1 MFLIIGN
8 GMVGLSIAAGL
19 SRAVPAERITVVGP
33 VSRPYSASM
42 AAAAMLNSFAELEP
56 GALDTSR
63 DRLKFELS
71 QASARLWGAF
81 VEEFE
86 IPAEHYRLGTV
97 LVNNN
102 ASNRFEDQAFDAIVD
117 YLEEFAEP
125 YERVEPT
132 VEPAYSPASAYRS
145 RNALFL
151 PREGVVNPDG
161 VVQALQQTLA
171 RRGVHFVDGVVES
184 LDKVGDR
191 TCGARLA
198 DGRVLSAE
206 RVVLAN
212 GSLATRLWAQDDC
225 IRVINGVGATV
236 VLKNPQIHGRYV
248 LRTPNRGGACGIY
261 HAPYRDDLFVVGA
274 TNLITTVDEQV
285 PRAESVAALINGAIN
300 QVNQMH
306 RASGF
311 VRYNFGY
318 RPVSLD
324 GYPVIGQLNDNTF
337 IATGTRRDGYHF
349 APWLAD
355 NLAPL
360 LLDQRLSPQA
370 RAYFEHTRPQR
381 RAMLDQSIEECC
393 RKYAAVKCSALSQ
406 HGYDAGHTDADLA
419 LERHYY
425 QRAWDFFARNGL
437 EQAVQVE
444 FLDALIGGYLPLSDF
459 I

>member
-8 GMVGLSIAAGL
+8 GMVGLAIAAGL
-19 SRAVPAERITVVGP
+19 SRSVPGERIQIVGP
-33 VSRPYSASM
+33 ASRANSASM

-56 GALDTSR
+56 GALDQPR

-71 QASARLWGAF
+71 QASARLWAGF

-86 IPAEHYRLGTV
+86 IPAQHYRLGTV

-102 ASNRFEDQAFDAIVD
+102 ASNAYEDAAFDAIAG
-117 YLEEFAEP
+117 YLDEFAEP
-125 YERVEPT
+125 YERVEPSL
-132 VEPAYSPASAYRS
+132 EPAYVPDSNYRS
-145 RNALFL
+145 RHALFL

-161 VVQALQQTLA
+161 VIHALQATLM
-171 RRGVHFVDGVVES
+171 RRGVRFVDGVVQS
-184 LDKVGDR
+184 LEKVNGR
-191 TCGARLA
+191 TVGVTLD
-198 DGRVLSAE
+198 DGRKLSGE

-212 GSLATRLWAQDDC
+212 GSMATRLWEEEGC

-236 VLKNPQIHGRYV
+236 VLKNPGIKGRYV

-261 HAPYRDDLFVVGA
+261 HAPYQDDLFVVGA
-274 TNLITTVDEQV
+274 TNLVTTADEQF
-285 PRAESVAALINGAIN
+285 PRAESVAALVNGAIN

-306 RASGF
+306 RTSGF

-324 GYPVIGQLNDNTF
+324 GYPVYGQLNDNTF

-355 NLAPL
+355 NMAAL
-360 LLDQRLSPQA
+360 LLDQSLSSQA
-370 RAYFEHTRPQR
+370 RAYFDHARPLR
-381 RAMLDQSIEECC
+381 SALLDQSVEACW

-406 HGYDAGHTDADLA
+406 HGYDSGHTDAGQV
-419 LERHYY
+419 LEDYY
-425 QRAWDFFARNGL
+425 YRRAREFFERNGL
-437 EQAVQVE
+437 EQAVQVD
-444 FLDALIGGYLPLSDF
+444 FLDALIGGYLSIADF
-459 I
+459 T

>member
-8 GMVGLSIAAGL
+8 GMVGLAIAAGL
-19 SRAVPAERITVVGP
+19 SRSVPAERITVVGP
-33 VSRPYSASM
+33 LARPYSASM

-56 GALDTSR
+56 GALDNPR

-71 QASARLWGAF
+71 QASARLWATF

-86 IPAEHYRLGTV
+86 IPAEYYRLGTV

-102 ASNRFEDQAFDAIVD
+102 ASNRFEDQAFDAIAG
-117 YLEEFAEP
+117 YLEAFAEP

-132 VEPAYSPASAYRS
+132 IEPAYAPASGYRS

-161 VVQALQQTLA
+161 VIQALQATLS
-171 RRGVHFVDGVVES
+171 RRGVRFVEGVVET
-184 LDKVGDR
+184 LDKVGGR
-191 TCGARLA
+191 TCAARLT

-206 RVVLAN
+206 RLVLAN
-212 GSLATRLWAQDDC
+212 GSMATRLWGEDDC

-236 VLKNPQIHGRYV
+236 VLKNQGIQGRYV

-261 HAPYRDDLFVVGA
+261 HAPYQNDLFVVGA

-355 NLAPL
+355 NLAAL
-360 LLDQRLSPQA
+360 LQDRQLSTQA
-370 RAYFEHTRPQR
+370 GAYFEYTRPRR
-381 RAMLDQSIEECC
+381 RAVLDQSVEECC

-406 HGYDAGHTDADLA
+406 HGYDAGHTDADQA
-419 LERHYY
+419 LERYYY
-425 QRAWDFFARNGL
+425 QRAHDFFTRNGL
-437 EQAVQVE
+437 EQAVSVE
-444 FLDALIGGYLPLSDF
+444 FLDALIGGYLSLGDF
-459 I
+459 T

>member
-1 MFLIIGN
+1 
-8 GMVGLSIAAGL
+8 
-19 SRAVPAERITVVGP
+19 VGP
-33 VSRPYSASM
+33 AARPNSASM

-56 GALDTSR
+56 GALDQPR

-81 VEEFE
+81 VEEFD

-102 ASNRFEDQAFDAIVD
+102 ASNAFEDQAFDAIAR

-125 YERVEPT
+125 YERVEPSL
-132 VEPAYSPASAYRS
+132 EPAYAPDPSYRS

-161 VVQALQQTLA
+161 VIRALQATLEK
-171 RRGVHFVDGVVES
+171 RGVRFIDGVVQS
-184 LDKVGDR
+184 LDKVNGR
-191 TCGARLA
+191 TRGVRLA
-198 DGRVLSAE
+198 DGQALAAE

-212 GSLATRLWAQDDC
+212 GSMATRLWGEDDC

-236 VLKNPQIHGRYV
+236 VLKNPNIQGRYV

-261 HAPYRDDLFVVGA
+261 HAPYQDDLFVVGA

-324 GYPVIGQLNDNTF
+324 GYPVIGQLNDNTYMV
-337 IATGTRRDGYHF
+337 TGTRRDGYHF
-349 APWLAD
+349 APWLAE
-355 NLAPL
+355 NLSAL
-360 LLDQRLSPQA
+360 LLDQSISPQA
-370 RAYFEHTRPQR
+370 RAYFDHARPQR
-381 RAMLDQSIEECC
+381 RAVLDQSVEDCC

-406 HGYDAGHTDADLA
+406 HGYDGGHTDADQA
-419 LERHYY
+419 LEQYYY
-425 QRAWDFFARNGL
+425 QRARGFFNRNGL
-437 EQAVQVE
+437 EQAVQVD
-444 FLDALIGGYLPLSDF
+444 FLDALIGGYLALSDF
-459 I
+459 T

>member
-8 GMVGLSIAAGL
+8 GMVGLAIAAGL
-19 SRAVPAERITVVGP
+19 SRSVPGERITVVGP
-33 VSRPYSASM
+33 ASRPNSASM

-56 GALDTSR
+56 GALDQPR

-102 ASNRFEDQAFDAIVD
+102 ASNAFEDQAFDAIAR

-125 YERVEPT
+125 YERVEPSL
-132 VEPAYSPASAYRS
+132 EPAYAPDPGYRS

-161 VVQALQQTLA
+161 VIRALQATLEK
-171 RRGVHFVDGVVES
+171 RGVRFVDGVVQS
-184 LDKVGDR
+184 LDKVNGR
-191 TCGARLA
+191 TRGVRLA
-198 DGRVLSAE
+198 DGQVLAAE
-206 RVVLAN
+206 RLVLAN
-212 GSLATRLWAQDDC
+212 GSMATRLWGEDDC

-236 VLKNPQIHGRYV
+236 VLKNPSIQGRYV

-261 HAPYRDDLFVVGA
+261 HAPYQDDLLVVGA

-300 QVNQMH
+300 QVNHMH

-324 GYPVIGQLNDNTF
+324 GYPVIGQLNDNTYMV
-337 IATGTRRDGYHF
+337 TGTRRDGYHF

-355 NLAPL
+355 NLAAL
-360 LLDQRLSPQA
+360 LLDQTVSPQA
-370 RAYFEHTRPQR
+370 RAYFDHARPQR
-381 RAMLDQSIEECC
+381 RAVLDQSVEDCC

-406 HGYDAGHTDADLA
+406 HGYDGGHTDADQA
-419 LERHYY
+419 LEQYYY
-425 QRAWDFFARNGL
+425 QRARSFFDRNGL
-437 EQAVQVE
+437 EQAVQVD
-444 FLDALIGGYLPLSDF
+444 FLDALIGGYLALSDF
-459 I
+459 T

>member
-8 GMVGLSIAAGL
+8 GMVGLAIAAGL
-19 SRAVPAERITVVGP
+19 SRSVPGERITVVGP
-33 VSRPYSASM
+33 ASRPNSASM

-56 GALDTSR
+56 GALDQPR

-81 VEEFE
+81 VDEFE

-102 ASNRFEDQAFDAIVD
+102 ASNAFEDQAFDAIAR

-125 YERVEPT
+125 YERVEPSL
-132 VEPAYSPASAYRS
+132 EPAYAPDPGYRS

-161 VVQALQQTLA
+161 VIRALQATLEK
-171 RRGVHFVDGVVES
+171 RGVRFVDGVVQS
-184 LDKVGDR
+184 LDKVNGR
-191 TCGARLA
+191 TRGVRLA
-198 DGRVLSAE
+198 DGQVLAAE

-212 GSLATRLWAQDDC
+212 GSMATRLWGEDDC

-236 VLKNPQIHGRYV
+236 VLKNPGIQGRYV

-261 HAPYRDDLFVVGA
+261 HAPYQDDLFVVGA

-324 GYPVIGQLNDNTF
+324 GYPVIGQLNDNTYMV
-337 IATGTRRDGYHF
+337 TGTRRDGYHF

-355 NLAPL
+355 NLAAL
-360 LLDQRLSPQA
+360 LLDHSISPQA
-370 RAYFEHTRPQR
+370 RAYFDHARPQR
-381 RAMLDQSIEECC
+381 RAVLDQSVEDCC

-406 HGYDAGHTDADLA
+406 HGYDGGHTDADQA
-419 LERHYY
+419 LEQYYY
-425 QRAWDFFARNGL
+425 QRARSFFDRNGL
-437 EQAVQVE
+437 EQAVQVD
-444 FLDALIGGYLPLSDF
+444 FLDALIGGYLALSDF
-459 I
+459 T

>member
-8 GMVGLSIAAGL
+8 GMVGLAIAAGL
-19 SRAVPAERITVVGP
+19 SRSVPGERITVVGP
-33 VSRPYSASM
+33 ASRPNSASM

-56 GALDTSR
+56 GALDQPR

-81 VEEFE
+81 VEEFD

-102 ASNRFEDQAFDAIVD
+102 ASNAFEDQAFDAIAR

-125 YERVEPT
+125 YERVEPSL
-132 VEPAYSPASAYRS
+132 EPAYAPDPSYRS

-161 VVQALQQTLA
+161 VIRALQATLEK
-171 RRGVHFVDGVVES
+171 RGVRFIDGVVQS
-184 LDKVGDR
+184 LDKVNGR
-191 TCGARLA
+191 TRGVRLA
-198 DGRVLSAE
+198 DGQALAAE

-212 GSLATRLWAQDDC
+212 GSMATRLWGEDDC

-236 VLKNPQIHGRYV
+236 VLKNPNIQGRYV

-261 HAPYRDDLFVVGA
+261 HAPYQDDLFVVGA

-324 GYPVIGQLNDNTF
+324 GYPVIGQLNDNTYMV
-337 IATGTRRDGYHF
+337 TGTRRDGYHF
-349 APWLAD
+349 APWLAE
-355 NLAPL
+355 NLSAL
-360 LLDQRLSPQA
+360 LLDQSISPQA
-370 RAYFEHTRPQR
+370 RAYFDHARPQR
-381 RAMLDQSIEECC
+381 RAVLDQSVEDCC

-406 HGYDAGHTDADLA
+406 HGYDGGHTDADQA
-419 LERHYY
+419 LEQYYY
-425 QRAWDFFARNGL
+425 QRARGFFNRNGL
-437 EQAVQVE
+437 EQAVQVD
-444 FLDALIGGYLPLSDF
+444 FLDALIGGYLALSDF
-459 I
+459 T

>member
-8 GMVGLSIAAGL
+8 GMVGLAIAAGL
-19 SRAVPAERITVVGP
+19 SRSVPGERITVVGP
-33 VSRPYSASM
+33 ASRPNSASM

-56 GALDTSR
+56 GALDQPR

-81 VEEFE
+81 VDEFE

-102 ASNRFEDQAFDAIVD
+102 ASNAFEDQAFDAIAR

-125 YERVEPT
+125 YERVEPSL
-132 VEPAYSPASAYRS
+132 EPAYAPDPRYRS

-161 VVQALQQTLA
+161 VIRALQATLEK
-171 RRGVHFVDGVVES
+171 RGVRFVDGVVQS
-184 LDKVGDR
+184 LDKVNGR
-191 TCGARLA
+191 TRGVRLA
-198 DGRVLSAE
+198 EGQVLAAE

-212 GSLATRLWAQDDC
+212 GSMATRLWGEDDC

-236 VLKNPQIHGRYV
+236 VLKNPGIQGRYV

-261 HAPYRDDLFVVGA
+261 HAPYQDDLFVVGA

-324 GYPVIGQLNDNTF
+324 GYPVIGQLNDNTYMV
-337 IATGTRRDGYHF
+337 TGTRRDGYHF

-355 NLAPL
+355 NLAAL
-360 LLDQRLSPQA
+360 LLDHSISPQA
-370 RAYFEHTRPQR
+370 RAYFDHARPQR
-381 RAMLDQSIEECC
+381 RAVLDQSVEDCC

-406 HGYDAGHTDADLA
+406 HGYDGGHTDADQA
-419 LERHYY
+419 LEQYYY
-425 QRAWDFFARNGL
+425 QRARSFFDRNGL
-437 EQAVQVE
+437 EQAVQVD
-444 FLDALIGGYLPLSDF
+444 FLDALIGGYLALSDF
-459 I
+459 T

>member
-8 GMVGLSIAAGL
+8 GMVGLAIAAGL
-19 SRAVPAERITVVGP
+19 SRSVPGERITVVGP
-33 VSRPYSASM
+33 AARPNSASM

-56 GALDTSR
+56 GALDQPR

-81 VEEFE
+81 VEEFD

-102 ASNRFEDQAFDAIVD
+102 ASNAFEDQAFDAIAR

-125 YERVEPT
+125 YERVEPSL
-132 VEPAYSPASAYRS
+132 EPAYAPDPSYRS

-161 VVQALQQTLA
+161 VIRALQATLEK
-171 RRGVHFVDGVVES
+171 RGVRFIDGVVQS
-184 LDKVGDR
+184 LDKVNGR
-191 TCGARLA
+191 TRGVRLA
-198 DGRVLSAE
+198 DGQALAAE

-212 GSLATRLWAQDDC
+212 GSMATRLWGEDDC

-236 VLKNPQIHGRYV
+236 VLKNPNIQGRYV

-261 HAPYRDDLFVVGA
+261 HAPYQDDLFVVGA

-324 GYPVIGQLNDNTF
+324 GYPVIGQLNDNTYMV
-337 IATGTRRDGYHF
+337 TGTRRDGYHF
-349 APWLAD
+349 APWLAE
-355 NLAPL
+355 NLSAL
-360 LLDQRLSPQA
+360 LLDQSISPQA
-370 RAYFEHTRPQR
+370 RAYFDHARPQR
-381 RAMLDQSIEECC
+381 RAVLDQSVEDCC

-406 HGYDAGHTDADLA
+406 HGYDGGHTDADQA
-419 LERHYY
+419 LEQYYY
-425 QRAWDFFARNGL
+425 QRARSFFDRNGL
-437 EQAVQVE
+437 EQAVQVD
-444 FLDALIGGYLPLSDF
+444 FLDALIGGYLALSDF
-459 I
+459 T

>member
-8 GMVGLSIAAGL
+8 GMVGLAIAAGL
-19 SRAVPAERITVVGP
+19 SRSVPGERITVVGP
-33 VSRPYSASM
+33 AARPNSASM

-56 GALDTSR
+56 GALDQPR

-102 ASNRFEDQAFDAIVD
+102 ASNAFEDQAFDAIAR

-125 YERVEPT
+125 YERVEPSL
-132 VEPAYSPASAYRS
+132 EPAYAPDPSYRS

-161 VVQALQQTLA
+161 VIRALQATLEK
-171 RRGVHFVDGVVES
+171 RGVRFIDGVVQS
-184 LDKVGDR
+184 LDKVNGR
-191 TCGARLA
+191 TRGVRLA
-198 DGRVLSAE
+198 DGQALAAE

-212 GSLATRLWAQDDC
+212 GSMATRLWGEDDC

-236 VLKNPQIHGRYV
+236 VLKNPTIQGRYV

-261 HAPYRDDLFVVGA
+261 HAPYQDDLFVVGA

-324 GYPVIGQLNDNTF
+324 GYPVIGQLNDNTYMV
-337 IATGTRRDGYHF
+337 TGTRRDGYHF
-349 APWLAD
+349 APWLAE
-355 NLAPL
+355 NLSAL
-360 LLDQRLSPQA
+360 LLDQSISPQA
-370 RAYFEHTRPQR
+370 RAYFDHARPQR
-381 RAMLDQSIEECC
+381 RAVLDQSVEDCC

-406 HGYDAGHTDADLA
+406 HGYDGGHTDADQA
-419 LERHYY
+419 LEQYYY
-425 QRAWDFFARNGL
+425 QRARGFFNRNGL
-437 EQAVQVE
+437 EQAVQVD
-444 FLDALIGGYLPLSDF
+444 FLDALIGGYLALSDF
-459 I
+459 T

>member
-8 GMVGLSIAAGL
+8 GMVGLAIAAGL
-19 SRAVPAERITVVGP
+19 SRSVPGERITVVGP
-33 VSRPYSASM
+33 ASRPNSASM

-56 GALDTSR
+56 GALDQPR

-81 VEEFE
+81 VDEFE

-102 ASNRFEDQAFDAIVD
+102 ASNAFEDQAFDAIAR

-125 YERVEPT
+125 YERVEPSL
-132 VEPAYSPASAYRS
+132 EPAYAPDPGYRS

-161 VVQALQQTLA
+161 VIRALQATLEK
-171 RRGVHFVDGVVES
+171 RGVRFVDGVVQS
-184 LDKVGDR
+184 LDKVNGR
-191 TCGARLA
+191 TRGVRLA
-198 DGRVLSAE
+198 EGQVLAAE

-212 GSLATRLWAQDDC
+212 GSMATRLWGEDDC

-236 VLKNPQIHGRYV
+236 VLKNPGIQGRYV

-261 HAPYRDDLFVVGA
+261 HAPYQDDLFVVGA

-324 GYPVIGQLNDNTF
+324 GYPVIGQLNDNTYMV
-337 IATGTRRDGYHF
+337 TGTRRDGYHF

-355 NLAPL
+355 NLAAL
-360 LLDQRLSPQA
+360 LLDHSISPQA
-370 RAYFEHTRPQR
+370 RAYFDHARPQR
-381 RAMLDQSIEECC
+381 RAVLDQSVEDCC

-406 HGYDAGHTDADLA
+406 HGYDGGHTDADQA
-419 LERHYY
+419 LEQYYY
-425 QRAWDFFARNGL
+425 QRARSFFDRNGL
-437 EQAVQVE
+437 EQAVQVD
-444 FLDALIGGYLPLSDF
+444 FLDALIGGYLALSDF
-459 I
+459 T

>member
-8 GMVGLSIAAGL
+8 GMVGLAIAAGL
-19 SRAVPAERITVVGP
+19 SRSVPGERITVVGP
-33 VSRPYSASM
+33 AARPNSASM

-56 GALDTSR
+56 GALDQPR

-81 VEEFE
+81 VEEFD

-102 ASNRFEDQAFDAIVD
+102 ASNAFEDQAFDAIAR

-125 YERVEPT
+125 YERVEPSL
-132 VEPAYSPASAYRS
+132 EPAYAPDPSYRS

-161 VVQALQQTLA
+161 VIRALQATLEK
-171 RRGVHFVDGVVES
+171 RGVRFIDGVVQS
-184 LDKVGDR
+184 LDKVNGR
-191 TCGARLA
+191 TRGVRLA
-198 DGRVLSAE
+198 DGQALAAE

-212 GSLATRLWAQDDC
+212 GSMATRLWGEDDC

-236 VLKNPQIHGRYV
+236 VLKNPNIQGRYV

-261 HAPYRDDLFVVGA
+261 HAPYQDDLFVVGA

-324 GYPVIGQLNDNTF
+324 GYPVIGQLNDNTYMV
-337 IATGTRRDGYHF
+337 TGTRRDGYHF
-349 APWLAD
+349 APWLAE
-355 NLAPL
+355 NLSAL
-360 LLDQRLSPQA
+360 LLDQSISPQA
-370 RAYFEHTRPQR
+370 RAYFDHARPQR
-381 RAMLDQSIEECC
+381 RAVLDQSVEDCC

-406 HGYDAGHTDADLA
+406 HGYDGGHTDADQA
-419 LERHYY
+419 LEQYYY
-425 QRAWDFFARNGL
+425 QRARGFFNRNGL
-437 EQAVQVE
+437 EQAVQVD
-444 FLDALIGGYLPLSDF
+444 FLDALIGGYLALSDF
-459 I
+459 T

>member
-8 GMVGLSIAAGL
+8 GMVGLAIAAGL
-19 SRAVPAERITVVGP
+19 SRSVPGERITVVGP
-33 VSRPYSASM
+33 AARPNSASM

-56 GALDTSR
+56 GALDQPR

-81 VEEFE
+81 VDEFE

-102 ASNRFEDQAFDAIVD
+102 ASNAFEDQAFDAIAR

-125 YERVEPT
+125 YERVEPSL
-132 VEPAYSPASAYRS
+132 EPAYAPDPGYRS

-161 VVQALQQTLA
+161 VIRALQATLEK
-171 RRGVHFVDGVVES
+171 RGVRFVDGVVQS
-184 LDKVGDR
+184 LDKVNGR
-191 TCGARLA
+191 TRGVRLA
-198 DGRVLSAE
+198 EGQVLAAE

-212 GSLATRLWAQDDC
+212 GSMATRLWGEDDC

-236 VLKNPQIHGRYV
+236 VLKNPGIQGRYV

-261 HAPYRDDLFVVGA
+261 HAPYQDDLFVVGA

-324 GYPVIGQLNDNTF
+324 GYPVIGQLNDNTYMV
-337 IATGTRRDGYHF
+337 TGTRRDGYHF

-355 NLAPL
+355 NLAAL
-360 LLDQRLSPQA
+360 LLDHSISPQA
-370 RAYFEHTRPQR
+370 RAYFDHARPQR
-381 RAMLDQSIEECC
+381 RAVLDQSVEDCC

-406 HGYDAGHTDADLA
+406 HGYDGGHTDADQA
-419 LERHYY
+419 LEQYYY
-425 QRAWDFFARNGL
+425 QRARSFFDRNGL
-437 EQAVQVE
+437 EQAVQVD
-444 FLDALIGGYLPLSDF
+444 FLDALIGGYLALSDF
-459 I
+459 T